1 MLANFY
7 IVPHKRR
14 MIITMKVNLSDI
26 RMVAKYGKI
35 ESFELPNGNY
45 VEKFV
50 EKNQFYYD
58 QYKNRT
64 DLDLLIDNEKLNA
77 SKNVIQI
84 IVRSSDLFDDDETR
98 VMINGEMYKIIKV
111 DKNVNDSNVNTFDL
125 VSLELVK
132 Q

>member
-1 MLANFY
+1 M
-7 IVPHKRR
+7 
-14 MIITMKVNLSDI
+14 MKVNLSDI
-26 RMVAKYGKI
+26 RMVAKLGKI
-35 ESFELPNGNY
+35 QSVELPNGNY

-50 EKNQFYYD
+50 DKGQFYFGE
-58 QYKNRT
+58 YKNRT

-84 IVRSSDLFDDDETR
+84 LVRSSDLFDDDETR
-98 VMINGEMYKIIKV
+98 VKINGEMYKMIKV

>member
-1 MLANFY
+1 MVGRIGNIKNVELA
-7 IVPHKRR
+7 
-14 MIITMKVNLSDI
+14 
-26 RMVAKYGKI
+26 
-35 ESFELPNGNY
+35 NGNY

-50 EKNQFYYD
+50 EKSQFYFG

-84 IVRSSDLFDDDETR
+84 LVRSSDLFDDEDTR
-98 VMINGEMYKIIKV
+98 VKINGETYKMIKI
-111 DKNVNDSNVNTFDL
+111 DKNVNSSNVNLFDL
-125 VSLELVK
+125 ISLELIK

>member
-1 MLANFY
+1 M
-7 IVPHKRR
+7 
-14 MIITMKVNLSDI
+14 MKVNLSDI

-35 ESFELPNGNY
+35 ESVELPNGNY

-50 EKNQFYYD
+50 EKGQLYYGE
-58 QYKNRT
+58 YKNRT

-98 VMINGEMYKIIKV
+98 VMINGEMYKMIKV
-111 DKNVNDSNVNTFDL
+111 DKNVNSSNVNTFDL
-125 VSLELVK
+125 ISLELIK

>member
-1 MLANFY
+1 
-7 IVPHKRR
+7 
-14 MIITMKVNLSDI
+14 MKVNLSDI

-35 ESFELPNGNY
+35 ESVELPNGNY

-50 EKNQFYYD
+50 EKDQFYFGE
-58 QYKNRT
+58 YKNRT
-64 DLDLLIDNEKLNA
+64 DLDLLIDNEKLSA

-84 IVRSSDLFDDDETR
+84 LVRSSDLFDDDETR
-98 VMINGEMYKIIKV
+98 VMINGEMYKMIKI

-125 VSLELVK
+125 ISLELVK

>member
-1 MLANFY
+1 
-7 IVPHKRR
+7 
-14 MIITMKVNLSDI
+14 MKVNLSDI
-26 RMVAKYGKI
+26 RMVAKLGKI
-35 ESFELPNGNY
+35 QSVELPNGNY

-50 EKNQFYYD
+50 DKGQFYFGE
-58 QYKNRT
+58 YKNRT

-84 IVRSSDLFDDDETR
+84 LVRSSDLFDDDETR
-98 VMINGEMYKIIKV
+98 VKINGEMYKMIKV

>member
-1 MLANFY
+1 
-7 IVPHKRR
+7 
-14 MIITMKVNLSDI
+14 
-26 RMVAKYGKI
+26 MVGCIGKI
-35 ESFELPNGNY
+35 ESTELPNGNY
-45 VEKFV
+45 VEEFV
-50 EKNQFYYD
+50 DQGQFYFG

-64 DLDLLIDNEKLNA
+64 DLDLLIDNEKLSA

>member
-1 MLANFY
+1 M
-7 IVPHKRR
+7 
-14 MIITMKVNLSDI
+14 MKVNLSTI
-26 RMVAKYGKI
+26 RMIGRIGSVK
-35 ESFELPNGNY
+35 EVELSNGNY
-45 VEKFV
+45 IEKFV
-50 EKNQFYYD
+50 EKNQFYFGE
-58 QYKNRT
+58 YKNRT
-64 DLDLLIDNEKLNA
+64 DLDLLIDNEKLSA

-98 VMINGEMYKIIKV
+98 VMINDEMYKMIKI

>member
-1 MLANFY
+1 M
-7 IVPHKRR
+7 
-14 MIITMKVNLSDI
+14 MKVNLSDI
-26 RMVAKYGKI
+26 RMVAKLGSIKNV
-35 ESFELPNGNY
+35 ELPNGNY

-50 EKNQFYYD
+50 EKNQFYFGE
-58 QYKNRT
+58 YKNRT
-64 DLDLLIDNEKLNA
+64 DLDLLIDNEKLSA

-98 VMINGEMYKIIKV
+98 VMINDEMYKMIKI
-111 DKNVNDSNVNTFDL
+111 DKNVNDSNVNVFDL

>member
-1 MLANFY
+1 
-7 IVPHKRR
+7 
-14 MIITMKVNLSDI
+14 MIMMKVNLSDI
-26 RMVAKYGKI
+26 RTILKYGKI
-35 ESFELPNGNY
+35 QSVELPNGNY

-50 EKNQFYYD
+50 EKGQFYYGE
-58 QYKNRT
+58 YKNRT

-84 IVRSSDLFDDDETR
+84 LVRNSDIFNDDETR
-98 VMINGEMYKIIKV
+98 VMINGEMYKMIKI
-111 DKNVNDSNVNTFDL
+111 DKNINDSNVNTFDL